1 MEKFKIACKRDD
13 GKIRSFFSL
22 SLSLTPT
29 VMSSTKSIYIYIAEK
44 KKYMAH
50 SYEKDKGESFASFH
64 VHTFVLVCAEKK
76 VFRMLNDE
84 ENENVHTY
92 FFFENEKKKG
102 NEKYVV
108 CIYTRIEEI

>member
-22 SLSLTPT
+22 THST

-92 FFFENEKKKG
+92 FFFLKMRRKKEMK
-102 NEKYVV
+102 N
-108 CIYTRIEEI
+108 T